1 MNALRRIS
9 SLLLAAALLP
19 IGLYPQTHSRAAKPA
34 TASQAPLADRLRVLL
49 ADPALSHAQFGI
61 SVKSLEGQVLL
72 SYNDGLLFTPAS
84 NAKLL
89 TTAAAYALLP
99 VQDLKFTT
107 NVVAGGVIDPAGV
120 LHGDIILLGCGD
132 PTLSRRSYPYNPP
145 QAAPPTPSPT
155 SPAAAPAEPVTP
167 PKDMDVLERLAQ
179 QVEQSGVRTVDG
191 SVIGDDSF
199 YLDEPWGQS
208 WGWDDLQWS
217 YGAPISALT
226 FADNAIELNIAAD
239 PANPA
244 ATVAQWAPDVDYYTL
259 DNTMVPTPAGQTAHP
274 GLNRRPGSL
283 LVRAW
288 GTAPGN
294 GLHAGLAVED
304 PAEFTAAA
312 FKQALL
318 GRGVTVNGSAT
329 SLHKSSSSTTE
340 FADERSQ
347 PLRLIPSQQDRVAAP
362 LQERRVLA
370 THVSIPLAEDI
381 TVTNKTSQNLHAELL
396 FRLLGKTFGSDGSFA
411 EGSRV
416 ERQFLLDSGVNDADF
431 FLYDGSGMSPD
442 DRVAPRAYAQ
452 LLSFASR
459 TNWGAAWRDTFPIA
473 GVDGTLAN
481 RFKTSPLKGRLWAKT
496 GTLNETNCLSGYL
509 TAASGKTLA
518 FSIMVNGHRPGSDA
532 EIQAIDRIAE
542 TIAASE

>member
-1 MNALRRIS
+1 MLF
-9 SLLLAAALLP
+9 LAAALLA
-19 IGLYPQTHSRAAKPA
+19 IGVQAQSHRRDPKPA
-34 TASQAPLADRLRVLL
+34 AAPRPQLADRLHDLL

-61 SVKSLEGQVLL
+61 SVKTLDGQILY

-99 VQDLKFTT
+99 VQDLRFVT

-120 LHGDIILLGCGD
+120 LHGDLILLGSGD
-132 PTLSRRSYPYNPP
+132 PTLSKRIYPYHPP
-145 QAAPPTPSPT
+145 QAMPAT
-155 SPAAAPAEPVTP
+155 PAAASAEPVTP
-167 PKDMDVLERLAQ
+167 PKDMDVLDKLAQ

-191 SVIGDDSF
+191 AVIGDDSF
-199 YLDEPWGQS
+199 YLDEPWGES

-217 YGAPISALT
+217 YGAPISALS
-226 FADNAIELNIAAD
+226 FADNTIELNITDD
-239 PANPA
+239 PAKPS

-259 DNTMVPTPAGQTAHP
+259 ENTMVPTPAGQTAHP
-274 GLNRRPGSL
+274 GINRRPGSL

-288 GTAPGN
+288 GTTPDG
-294 GLHAGLAVED
+294 GTHVGLAVED
-304 PAEFTAAA
+304 PAEFTATA
-312 FKQALL
+312 FKQALVA
-318 GRGVTVNGSAT
+318 RGVAVNGSAI
-329 SLHKSSSSTTE
+329 SMHKSSSSTVE
-340 FADERSQ
+340 FNDERSQ
-347 PLRLIPSQQDRVAAP
+347 PLHLSPSQQDRLAAP

-370 THVSIPLAEDI
+370 THVSIPLAQDI

-396 FRLLGKTFGSDGSFA
+396 FRLLGKIFGSDGSFA
-411 EGSRV
+411 EGARV

-431 FLYDGSGMSPD
+431 FLYDGSGMSPN

-452 LLSFASR
+452 LLSYASR
-459 TNWGAAWRDTFPIA
+459 TGWGAAWRETFPIA

-509 TAASGKTLA
+509 TAASGKVLA
-518 FSIMVNGHRPGSDA
+518 FSIMVNGRRPGSDA
-532 EIQAIDRIAE
+532 EIQAIDHIAE
-542 TIAASE
+542 AIAASE

>member
-1 MNALRRIS
+1 MNAIRRIS
-9 SLLLAAALLP
+9 TLLLAVSLLP
-19 IGLYPQTHSRAAKPA
+19 AGVYPQSQHRAAKSAPA
-34 TASQAPLADRLRVLL
+34 PKPQLADHLRVLL
-49 ADPALSHAQFGI
+49 ADPALSHALFGI
-61 SVKSLEGQVLL
+61 SVKTLDGQVLY
-72 SYNDGLLFTPAS
+72 SFNDGLLFTPAS

-99 VQDLKFTT
+99 VQDLRFAT

-120 LHGDIILLGCGD
+120 LHGDLILLGSGD
-132 PTLSRRSYPYNPP
+132 PTLSKRSYPYQPP
-145 QAAPPTPSPT
+145 QAAPPTP
-155 SPAAAPAEPVTP
+155 AAASTEPAEPVTP
-167 PKDMDVLERLAQ
+167 PKDMDVLGKLAQ

-191 SVIGDDSF
+191 AVIGDDSF
-199 YLDEPWGQS
+199 YLDEPWGES
-208 WGWDDLQWS
+208 WGWDDMQWS
-217 YGAPISALT
+217 YGAPISALS
-226 FADNAIELNIAAD
+226 FADNTIELNIAAD

-244 ATVAQWAPDVDYYTL
+244 ATIAQWAPDVDYYTL
-259 DNTMVPTPAGQTAHP
+259 ENTMVPTPAGQTAHP

-288 GTAPGN
+288 GTAPAN
-294 GLHAGLAVED
+294 GFHAGLAVED
-304 PAEFTAAA
+304 PAEFAATA

-318 GRGVTVNGSAT
+318 ARGVTVNGSAI
-329 SLHKSSSSTTE
+329 SVHKSSSTTIG

-347 PLRLIPSQQDRVAAP
+347 PLRLSPSQQDRIAAP
-362 LQERRVLA
+362 LEERRVLA

-381 TVTNKTSQNLHAELL
+381 AVTNKTSQNLHAELL

-411 EGSRV
+411 EGARV

-431 FLYDGSGMSPD
+431 FLFDGSGMSPN
-442 DRVAPRAYAQ
+442 DRAAPRAYAQ

-459 TNWGAAWRDTFPIA
+459 TSWGAAWRDTFPIA
-473 GVDGTLAN
+473 GVDGTLVN

-496 GTLNETNCLSGYL
+496 GTASETNSLCGYL

-542 TIAASE
+542 TIAAAE